1 MKNENIDEKVSSD
14 KKEEDNELNKKC
26 INKVSPKRKRIE
38 AFGKTINNKD
48 LPNLIRTKFGKSLEK
63 LNSTDTKDVGFN
75 ELKQTIALYNNQDY
89 IRIYYSLLSVYNK
102 NFSVSA
108 KELQILL
115 IGYLSSIF
123 RDNLVDISEKP
134 SSLTKTISKFTG
146 IIFNYLSKVFQ
157 F

>member
-1 MKNENIDEKVSSD
+1 MKNENEILD
-14 KKEEDNELNKKC
+14 KKEEDNILNKK
-26 INKVSPKRKRIE
+26 IVNKVSPKRKHIE

-75 ELKQTIALYNNQDY
+75 ELKETISLHNNQNY

-108 KELQILL
+108 KELQMIL
-115 IGYLSSIF
+115 IGYISSIF
-123 RDNLVDISEKP
+123 KDSLIDTSEKP
-134 SSLTKTISKFTG
+134 SSLNKTISKFIN
-146 IIFNYLSKVFQ
+146 IIFNFLSKVN
-157 F
+157 